1 MTKQAGVIHS
11 NLRRVSASYDEELAI
26 PQAQRDAIAAMPRAD
41 DSHPDQWDIEQEA
54 FEANY
59 AASEKFRWKGQERW
73 MGRENEEMRLVNIL
87 TPVGFF
93 RKLQRAGVDARIEA
107 PSYYVMDLDH
117 RTGKMVQVKRERT
130 AGRMWLHDHNIGG
143 RVGISAWVWDAV
155 KGIRVRRCVASLQDG
170 CGPEWSLMHFNE
182 YDVPVTER
190 YRGWRTALLM
200 LITKGVITE
209 DEADRAFGPPVLN
222 KASELYREQLQDY
235 RKLRVGLT
243 Q

>member
-1 MTKQAGVIHS
+1 MTKQAGVIRS
-11 NLRRVSASYDEELAI
+11 NLRRVTTSYDEELAVS
-26 PQAQRDAIAAMPRAD
+26 PAQRAAIDAMDRAD
-41 DSHPDQWDIEQEA
+41 DSHPDMWEIEQEA
-54 FEANY
+54 FEIAY
-59 AASEKFRWKGQERW
+59 QAAAPHRWKGQERW

-93 RKLQRAGVDARIEA
+93 RKLQKAGVDARIEA
-107 PSYYVMDLDH
+107 PSYYVMDIDH
-117 RTGKMVQVKRERT
+117 KTGKPVTLKQERT
-130 AGRMWLHDHNIGG
+130 TGRMWLHDNSVGG
-143 RVGISAWVWDAV
+143 RVGISAWVWDEK
-155 KGIRVRRCVASLQDG
+155 KGIRVRKCVASLQDG

-209 DEADRAFGPPVLN
+209 AEADRAFGPPVLN

>member
-1 MTKQAGVIHS
+1 MKQVGIIGS
-11 NLRRVSASYDEELAI
+11 NLRRVTTSYDEELAI
-26 PQAQRDAIAAMPRAD
+26 PQAQRDAIAAMPRAE
-41 DSHPDQWDIEQEA
+41 DSHPDMWEAEQEA
-54 FEANY
+54 FEIAY
-59 AASEKFRWKGQERW
+59 QAAEPHRWKGQERW

-117 RTGKMVQVKRERT
+117 KTGKMVQVKRERT
-130 AGRMWLHDHNIGG
+130 AGRLWLHDHNIGG
-143 RVGISAWVWDAV
+143 RVGISAWIWDTAR
-155 KGIRVRRCVASLQDG
+155 GIRVRKCVAALQDG

-209 DEADRAFGPPVLN
+209 EEADRAFGAPVLN

-235 RKLRVGLT
+235 RRLQMGLT